1 MTKISEHS
9 CHLRKRQEL
18 PGTALCNNEGTALGN

>member
-1 MTKISEHS
+1 MTKISEPS